1 MPWMLQ
7 PKNYTQIARPNLF
20 NAQYRRVGAYKGMGR
35 LHPANYLEIG
45 SRPNLI
51 GGTSGQ
57 YNTLSGQLSLLPPS
71 LRGLGQNFNFAAAA
85 PTFAQMG
92 QPAGTGSGYVT
103 NPDGSISAT
112 SFTPDIPTSS
122 TPAYTTDASGA
133 LVPTSFAQYAPSA
146 ASAGLAPYVPPAG
159 MTPPPPV
166 TTATKYLPWIIGGV
180 FGVILL
186 MGMRR

>member
-7 PKNYTQIARPNLF
+7 PKNYTQIARPNLY

-45 SRPNLI
+45 SRPNII
-51 GGTSGQ
+51 GGTAGQ

-71 LRGLGQNFNFAAAA
+71 LRGLGQFNFAAAA

-92 QPAGTGSGYVT
+92 QPAGAGSGYT
-103 NPDGSISAT
+103 INADGSISAST
-112 SFTPDIPTSS
+112 FNVDIPASG

-133 LVPTSFAQYAPSA
+133 LVPTSFSQYAPS
-146 ASAGLAPYVPPAG
+146 SPITPY
-159 MTPPPPV
+159 TPPPG
-166 TTATKYLPWIIGGV
+166 ATPPPSRTNYMPWIIGGV
-180 FGVILL
+180 FVMVLL
-186 MGMRR
+186 MGMKR